1 MKVWSMR
8 RVRQGLIVIFVMLLA
23 YTVYKGFD
31 QKAAEQKSAANHEVS
46 PQTLK
51 KTDVSAYLATLKADN
66 DPRWESEFKRLDP
79 QGYEAAS
86 KVEIANLTQELKT
99 VRANDVDRFLAIYA
113 RLSNLDPTNDEYRKK
128 RDNYSKQIADINS
141 RRQQEMA
148 QAATPEK
155 FVTIENFSWSKGKF
169 GRVMR
174 ANFSIKNSLSWP
186 VKDIKVQCVDSA
198 PSGTIIDS
206 NERTIYERIES
217 KKTKRIKNFDMGFIH
232 SQAARSGC
240 TVVGVVV
247 IN

>member
-23 YTVYKGFD
+23 YTIYKGFD
-31 QKAAEQKSAANHEVS
+31 QKTAEQESAAKHEVS

-51 KTDVSAYLATLKADN
+51 KTDVSAYLAIKADN
-66 DPRWESEFKRLDP
+66 DQRWESEFKRLDP

-141 RRQQEMA
+141 RRVHGEFVNPGKTERRGQSCEMS
-148 QAATPEK
+148 T
-155 FVTIENFSWSKGKF
+155 SCYRR
-169 GRVMR
+169 GR
-174 ANFSIKNSLSWP
+174 
-186 VKDIKVQCVDSA
+186 
-198 PSGTIIDS
+198 
-206 NERTIYERIES
+206 
-217 KKTKRIKNFDMGFIH
+217 
-232 SQAARSGC
+232 
-240 TVVGVVV
+240 
-247 IN
+247 